1 MHIARSCRLIAIFLL
16 ALTTFDAQAQET
28 FPSRPIRIVVP
39 LAPGALSDS
48 LSRAFAAEL
57 GKALNQTVIVEN
69 KPGAGT
75 VLGIQTVK
83 QAPADGYSILF
94 HTDGLISTALAM
106 KEPGYQ
112 PSDFKPIALLGDT
125 SLVLMT
131 PAVFPPK
138 TLKEL
143 VDYARA
149 NPGKLNYAVLGVGG
163 PLHILAERLK
173 RAAKFEWEAIPY
185 KGGAPA
191 YQALMAN
198 EVQGF
203 FSVVSGALTFK
214 EAGKLRVL
222 AVAADE
228 RSEFMPDVPTFK
240 ELGYADVSIPTW
252 TALFV
257 RSDTPA
263 PIVDKLRRAS
273 AEVMASDAMKNHLRT
288 FAMSPHR
295 GTIDE
300 LTATFPDLLKRTSED
315 MRLLGIQA
323 Q

>member
-1 MHIARSCRLIAIFLL
+1 MHTALSFRLISILLL
-16 ALTTFDAQAQET
+16 AIATFDAHAQET
-28 FPSRPIRIVVP
+28 YPSRPVRIVVP
-39 LAPGALSDS
+39 LAPGALSDG
-48 LSRAFAAEL
+48 LSRAFATEL
-57 GKALNQTVIVEN
+57 GKILNQTVIVEN

-75 VLGIQTVK
+75 VLGTQTAK
-83 QAPADGYSILF
+83 RAPADGYTILF
-94 HTDGLISTALAM
+94 HTDALVSTTLAM

-112 PSDFKPIALLGDT
+112 PSDFKLIGLLGDT
-125 SLVLMT
+125 SFALMT
-131 PAVFPPK
+131 PMTLPPK
-138 TLKEL
+138 TLKEF
-143 VDYARA
+143 VDYAKA

-163 PLHILAERLK
+163 PLHVLAERFK
-173 RAAKFEWEAIPY
+173 RTAKFEWEAIPY

-203 FSVVSGALTFK
+203 FSNVSGALTFK

-222 AVAADE
+222 AVAADD

-240 ELGYADVSIPTW
+240 ELGYDGIVVPTW

-263 PIVDKLRRAS
+263 PIVEKLRHAA
-273 AEVMASDAMKNHLRT
+273 AEVMALEVMKNHLRT
-288 FAMSPHR
+288 FGMSPHR
-295 GTIDE
+295 GSIDDVA
-300 LTATFPDLLKRTSED
+300 ATFPDLLKRTAED
-315 MRLLGIQA
+315 MRLLGIQP